1 MSLKGK
7 KVIVTGGSRGLGLG
21 LVEALVDQGAT
32 VTVVARGAQ
41 ALKAV
46 ADRLGV
52 ATVAAD
58 IIDKAAAYRIV
69 RDIRPDVLVLNA
81 GAAPPMGPIDEL
93 SWEDFSANWE
103 TDVKGALFWLQAA
116 LNSPLDPG
124 SRVIVG
130 SSGAAESGS
139 QMTGGYASSKRA
151 LWFMTK
157 YANLFAKDKGLGIR
171 FQAIVPRAMSLG
183 TGVGGQAAEAYAA
196 AMGMTPEAF
205 VSRFGSP
212 MSPQIFGDRVISVLE
227 DPRFAEAM
235 VLGFNGD
242 QDVTVIDM

>member
-1 MSLKGK
+1 MSLKDR
-7 KVIVTGGSRGLGLG
+7 KVIVTGGSHGLGLG

-32 VTVVARGAQ
+32 VTVVARGSQ

-52 ATVAAD
+52 ATVSAD
-58 IIDKAAAYRIV
+58 ITDKAAAQRIV
-69 RDIRPDVLVLNA
+69 KDIRPDVLLLNA
-81 GAAPPMGPIDEL
+81 GAAPPMGSIDDM
-93 SWEDFSANWE
+93 SWEAFSANWE

-116 LNSPLDPG
+116 LTTPLKPG

-139 QMTGGYASSKRA
+139 QMTGGYASAKRA

-157 YANLFAKDKGLGIR
+157 YANLFAKDKGLDIR
-171 FQAIVPRAMSLG
+171 FQAIVPRAMTLG
-183 TGVGGQAAEAYAA
+183 TGVGGQAAGAYAA
-196 AMGMTPEAF
+196 GMGITPEAF

-212 MSPQIFGDRVISVLE
+212 MSPRVFGERVISVLE
-227 DPRFAEAM
+227 NPKFADAM
-235 VLGFNGD
+235 ILGFNGD
-242 QDVTVIDM
+242 QDVTAIEM